1 MNKILC
7 LTAAVALL
15 AGCSSPPEPLPVEW
29 DKASAAMNTDLSDWQ
44 PNNIIVPSLSIN
56 GHWSK
61 KIANFKP
68 SNIFAPSVWYAVAH
82 SSKAVISAPDSKSYF
97 VAKDWLRNGGYKGLI
112 EFRHQG
118 QCFSCNSTEIYL
130 YR

>member
-7 LTAAVALL
+7 FTAAVALL

-29 DKASAAMNTDLSDWQ
+29 DKASTVINTDLSDWQ
-44 PNNIIVPSLSIN
+44 PNKIIVPSLAVN

-68 SNIFAPSVWYAVAH
+68 SNIFTPAVWYAVAH
-82 SSKAVISAPDSKSYF
+82 SSQAAVSAPDSQAYF
-97 VAKDWLRNGGYKGLI
+97 TAKLWLRNGGYNGVIKYTPNKKHFNCL
-112 EFRHQG
+112 
-118 QCFSCNSTEIYL
+118 NTDIYL
-130 YR
+130 SR